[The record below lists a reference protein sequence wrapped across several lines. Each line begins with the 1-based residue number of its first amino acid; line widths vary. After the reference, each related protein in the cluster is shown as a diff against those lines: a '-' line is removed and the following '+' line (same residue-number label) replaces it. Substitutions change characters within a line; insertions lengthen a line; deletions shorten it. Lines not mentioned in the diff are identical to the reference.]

1 MTKPPHELPIEYMNE
16 NNKIDIDIGKYTC
29 LLCKK
34 SFDKPASGVWFVDV
48 VRALTVNLIGVLAI
62 ICGFINS
69 VPAGIMLTLLYA
81 FCWGFFIVAKK
92 IFGKKL
98 CPYCKSENFI
108 KNY

>member
-1 MTKPPHELPIEYMNE
+1 MS
-16 NNKIDIDIGKYTC
+16 KYTC

-48 VRALTVNLIGVLAI
+48 IRALVVNLLGIAI
-62 ICGFINS
+62 ILVGFLNS
-69 VPAGIMLTLLYA
+69 VATGISLAFAYA

-92 IFGKKL
+92 LFGKKL

-108 KNY
+108 KN